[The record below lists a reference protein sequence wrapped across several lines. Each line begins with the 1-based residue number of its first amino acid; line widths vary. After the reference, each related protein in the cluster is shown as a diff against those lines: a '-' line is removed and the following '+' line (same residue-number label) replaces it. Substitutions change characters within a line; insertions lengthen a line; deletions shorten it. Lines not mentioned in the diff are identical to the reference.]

1 VYALPE
7 SVGVY
12 GAESGAA
19 AKGELGMTYALLF
32 LALLLLYLGIS
43 GTVFWTA
50 LSGRPGGSSDLG
62 NARPPLSVFDTETS
76 LAHIPDYPPEP
87 GKWPAFIGDE
97 EVAA

>member
-1 VYALPE
+1 V
-7 SVGVY
+7 
-12 GAESGAA
+12 
-19 AKGELGMTYALLF
+19 TYALLF
-32 LALLLLYLGIS
+32 LALLLLYIGIS

-50 LSGRPGGSSDLG
+50 LRGGAGERHRLG

-76 LAHIPDYPPEP
+76 LSHIPDYPPEP